1 MDKLRNVLSEIQFLI
16 ESGKGATVPDLK
28 NIWNNLSNAITESD
42 DLKHTDSDVQE
53 FAEWCS
59 ENGWKYYRLSKIWVK
74 YVEVNLTSE
83 LTTSQLLEEFKVW
96 KEANNG

>member
-1 MDKLRNVLSEIQFLI
+1 M
-16 ESGKGATVPDLK
+16 
-28 NIWNNLSNAITESD
+28 
-42 DLKHTDSDVQE
+42 QE